1 MSETNSKIILG
12 IDPGTRVTG
21 YGLLK
26 KNGSHIEAL
35 DFGCIRPPP
44 KLELGKRYQIIFES
58 IENLIEKYHPHALS
72 VETQYVQKN
81 VSSAMKIGMARGMVI
96 LAAARANIPCF
107 EYAPKK
113 AKLAVAGNG
122 SASKMQ
128 LQTMLQMILNLPK
141 VAIPEDASDALAI
154 ALCHAHEKPCLN
166 I

>member
-1 MSETNSKIILG
+1 MSESSKIILG

-26 KNGSHIEAL
+26 KQGSKIEAI
-35 DFGCIRPPP
+35 DFGCIRPPA
-44 KLELGKRYQIIFES
+44 KLELGKRYQILFES
-58 IENLIEKYHPHALS
+58 LETLIKKHRPNALS
-72 VETQYVQKN
+72 VETQFVQKN
-81 VSSAMKIGMARGMVI
+81 VASAMKISMARAMVL
-96 LAAARANIPCF
+96 LAASRANIPYY
-107 EYAPKK
+107 EYAPRK

-128 LQTMLQMILNLPK
+128 LQKMLQMLLKLPQ

-154 ALCHAHEKPCLN
+154 AICHAHESKCLN